1 MIRVRPR
8 STSTDTLV
16 PYTTLF
22 RAPPQ
27 AYNDPSP
34 HVRAGSL
41 KPRVP
46 CPCPACS
53 HGPSAPPTLRRA
65 LRARAAL
72 PALALARERVSARA
86 QIGRAHVWTPV
97 TNAHLV
103 CRLLLEKK
111 KKKKRTA
118 ATQRST

>member
-34 HVRAGSL
+34 HVRAGRL

-72 PALALARERVSARA
+72 PALPLARERVSARA
-86 QIGRAHVWTPV
+86 PHPASNDPSTAPRPNRTGVV
-97 TNAHLV
+97 SGNSVLV
-103 CRLLLEKK
+103 RVDLGGGRLL
-111 KKKKRTA
+111 
-118 ATQRST
+118 